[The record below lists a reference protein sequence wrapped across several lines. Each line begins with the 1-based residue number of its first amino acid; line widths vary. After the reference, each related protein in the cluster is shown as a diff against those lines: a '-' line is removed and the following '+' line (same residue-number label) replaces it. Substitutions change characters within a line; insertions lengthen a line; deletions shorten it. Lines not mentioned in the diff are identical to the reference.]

1 MYIKFNDIN
10 FTLKAKKILNY
21 LKIYF
26 LYIINCVKV

>member
-21 LKIYF
+21 LKIF
-26 LYIINCVKV
+26 RMLNL